1 MSIESYSDFDI
12 YINDDQVL
20 SLYDS
25 DSGDALHSYHNMLTW
40 NSLAPIKFFTITGYI
55 DCEIRVSEESKN
67 NFWEIARE
75 IKDMINTQLEEKKPL
90 QYNRFLNKIDV
101 KKFADLASKNN
112 SVLRYEVG
120 LRLGLVLKKFI
131 FLFELF

>member
-1 MSIESYSDFDI
+1 
-12 YINDDQVL
+12 
-20 SLYDS
+20 
-25 DSGDALHSYHNMLTW
+25 MLTW
-40 NSLAPIKFFTITGYI
+40 NCLVPIKFFTITGYI

-120 LRLGLVLKKFI
+120 LRLGLVLKKI
-131 FLFELF
+131 LFLFELF